1 MYREKQSNS
10 IYIKFIII
18 NIVSFLYLYQVLSTS
33 MARYIV
39 AVIKTLIISDIKGVI
54 VDDG

>member
-18 NIVSFLYLYQVLSTS
+18 NEVSFLYEALSTS

-39 AVIKTLIISDIKGVI
+39 AVTKTLIISDDKGVI
-54 VDDG
+54 VHDG